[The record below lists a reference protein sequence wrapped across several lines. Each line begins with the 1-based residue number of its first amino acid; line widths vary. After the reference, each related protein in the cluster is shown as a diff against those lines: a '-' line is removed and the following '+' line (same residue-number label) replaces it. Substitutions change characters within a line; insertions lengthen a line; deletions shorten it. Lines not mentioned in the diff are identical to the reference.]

1 MSDKKLCVR
10 FSPEVTKPAEMDQ
23 DLVRLVRW
31 LKKKNYD
38 RETIAA
44 SNNTNVFHT
53 PFPLCISNN

>member
-1 MSDKKLCVR
+1 MADKKLCVR

-31 LKKKNYD
+31 MIKKNYD

-44 SNNTNVFHT
+44 SNNTKHLSY
-53 PFPLCISNN
+53 PLSFMHLK